1 MREQARVPIVL
12 GRGHLERLAHSM
24 LLILIPVV
32 WLAIAALF
40 VALCRMAARGDA
52 AMISTPKPGTP
63 SSTFAG
69 LVLFEDRSG
78 RMPRDERLGRS
89 TRPMASTGRTRRARC
104 VAR

>member
-1 MREQARVPIVL
+1 
-12 GRGHLERLAHSM
+12 M
-24 LLILIPVV
+24 LLILIPIV
-32 WLAIAALF
+32 WIAIAALF
-40 VALCRMAARGDA
+40 LALCRMAARGDA
-52 AMISTPKPGTP
+52 ALTNTPKPGTP

-89 TRPMASTGRTRRARC
+89 NRPMAGSGRPRRARC